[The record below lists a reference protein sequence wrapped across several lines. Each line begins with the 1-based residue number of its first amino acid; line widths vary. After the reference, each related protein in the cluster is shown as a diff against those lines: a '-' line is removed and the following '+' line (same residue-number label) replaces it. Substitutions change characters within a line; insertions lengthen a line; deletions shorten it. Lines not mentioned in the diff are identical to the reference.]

1 MAKVTIHVDID
12 AKQVATQLAALDAQL
27 KDKKAQV
34 EVVANT
40 DLAKRQYNN
49 LLRSLSGEVQEL
61 QKQLSGVW
69 QKSGDAEAWYKY
81 SSQKIK
87 ELEREVERL
96 GKSAKTG
103 ESNTKS
109 LLSGIEQIGKG
120 ADKAA
125 TSVQNLTNQ
134 IAALF
139 STVQSGMTYSQSMI
153 MGGLGGMLMKN
164 AQGYSGLALPAGST
178 ATAAYMPSYQQ
189 LYGAVQG
196 GKAYSQITNGR
207 SNVLMLPSGDRF
219 VVTPSYNDVNR
230 LGRQPNF
237 SNWRI
242 GSNGSKNYYDQFAY
256 SYGYGGRPDYG
267 KNPVIY
273 VDQNGNVTNNPYVSP
288 ILSLPAGSAPT
299 EPLDFTDYSSLSE
312 VKGGFGSNGFLRRI
326 GKDGKQAKGL
336 FEEVLGTSLGNYMKR
351 IATYQAVSAAVYGTV
366 QAFKDALGTMKEVDS
381 ELASIQKVTDFSAE
395 QMKTIEE
402 GAYDTASKYGVQAQE
417 YLESVSAFAKAGYK
431 DLADE
436 LGELAIK
443 TQLVGDVTASTAN
456 QFLLSV
462 DAAWDMKGSV
472 TDLSRVLDEANV
484 VENNYATSIDKLAQG
499 LPNVASVASM
509 AGMSAEQTIA
519 ALGTIT
525 AVTQQSGT
533 KAATALRALILNIM
547 KDTTTEVE
555 EGVTVTKEQISTLDE
570 VLQTYASDAISAA
583 EATGEIVNPMEVVSA
598 LAKAYQENKISDRDL
613 AKIEMA
619 LGGKLRTN
627 QLDALLKNFGMY
639 EEMMGKIAESAGSA
653 DKEVGI
659 MLDTW
664 QAKSDIL
671 KNTWTKFVAD
681 TLDTKLFKGILDF
694 ATDALKSIGNLQN
707 GLVELLSVIA
717 LFKSQK
723 IADFLSSFGLGTVS
737 AGTVGTIAATIG
749 AVYAV
754 YTKYRQGI
762 EENAESTMKE
772 AEASMAQSQ
781 QLMGLVSAY
790 ENAAQG
796 SQAYKD
802 ASAQLASALGLEGDA
817 VNSLA
822 DSYKR
827 LTAEKLGE
835 NGAVGDAAEARAAA
849 GKALEAQGFW
859 SAGGITSW
867 GGVLRSRYRNIDE
880 IINQGLNGY
889 VTATGSG
896 QWTTRDL
903 SREGLVEYYKAL
915 EKTIKDVKDAAES
928 LSPEQQDEIFG
939 AKKYKD
945 IVKARDGLKDYVEN
959 YQSAYKLWVESSVQE
974 TVFDKMSKGLL
985 DTKEEYD
992 DFVEQLKDTWQGD
1005 ALEMATEFVEKTL
1018 PQFSGYVD
1026 DATKA
1031 LAEEE
1036 AQLAST
1042 TSALDRYKKAMS
1054 GGEDGKG
1061 EKDDNF
1067 KTVAGAFK
1075 TMKDEAKN
1083 KRFASNAFTD
1093 SAKLVLGEDYVLN
1106 HSRDEITKQI
1116 KDLDKMGVFKEDSA
1130 GTGLF
1135 NLISKSDAAKK
1146 TADGL
1151 YEIGDGLAS
1160 VKKNADGTFDFN
1172 ITDNLEGLEELSKI
1186 LGVSSEAL
1194 ISMQQAMG
1202 VFDGTINTEGLQT
1215 QLDTIDEFRSKA
1227 EELASEEHTVNFD
1240 TNKKEIIGE
1249 IAEVQSVAEAAA
1261 TRYVMNFLATL
1272 KLSFSGG
1279 FGGRGAE
1286 GDNTTP
1292 TGNATGTSNFKGGLT
1307 WVNDEKG
1314 GFNPE
1319 LIETGGKS
1327 FFVNGGKPA
1336 LVSLP
1341 RGTII
1346 HNATDT
1352 RKLFAQD
1359 FMEVP
1364 HHEDGTR
1371 IPLGSLA
1378 DRSGRIAGIGS
1389 GKGSASSGDWWEK
1402 LQQYMEDLLEKAGD
1416 ALDKQLEAIDAELFY
1431 LQYGKE
1437 VSEKATKLE
1446 EARMDLL
1453 EAEQE
1458 LINAQTERTVRYF
1471 NAETGQWE
1479 WMADQKDILK
1489 AQEDLAEKQKDY
1501 LQAQYDYLE
1510 DVWSELK
1517 DDIQK
1522 AIDGEKDLNI
1532 EKDLKRMM
1540 KSKAG
1545 GLTGNVE
1552 GVIGDLLNLITA
1564 LSNGTALDSYD
1575 SGGIANGL
1583 GYMFKAT
1590 KADEVVLNG
1599 KLSNA
1604 ILSPKRSQQFADFT
1618 SSLERMFGMSA
1629 MMDKPQSRLG
1639 ISTSD
1644 NHSTNVYMNGIK
1656 IGSDMLN
1663 KPLSEV
1669 LSVLPIYCN

>member
-1 MAKVTIHVDID
+1 MAVDIQVKVNVQEND
-12 AKQVATQLAALDAQL
+12 AIEKLERIRAASEGLESKDITININTTGLDNVTTKSVSAIR
-27 KDKKAQV
+27 AY
-34 EVVANT
+34 AG
-40 DLAKRQYNN
+40 
-49 LLRSLSGEVQEL
+49 LLRSAVQYDSVQQRIYNDET
-61 QKQLSGVW
+61 KR
-69 QKSGDAEAWYKY
+69 
-81 SSQKIK
+81 IK
-87 ELEREVERL
+87 AQASD
-96 GKSAKTG
+96 KSADARIMKEKRLT
-103 ESNTKS
+103 EALNERTKS
-109 LLSGIEQIGKG
+109 TK
-120 ADKAA
+120 
-125 TSVQNLTNQ
+125 TLTE
-134 IAALF
+134 AE
-139 STVQSGMTYSQSMI
+139 
-153 MGGLGGMLMKN
+153 
-164 AQGYSGLALPAGST
+164 
-178 ATAAYMPSYQQ
+178 
-189 LYGAVQG
+189 
-196 GKAYSQITNGR
+196 GKA
-207 SNVLMLPSGDRF
+207 
-219 VVTPSYNDVNR
+219 
-230 LGRQPNF
+230 
-237 SNWRI
+237 
-242 GSNGSKNYYDQFAY
+242 
-256 SYGYGGRPDYG
+256 
-267 KNPVIY
+267 
-273 VDQNGNVTNNPYVSP
+273 
-288 ILSLPAGSAPT
+288 
-299 EPLDFTDYSSLSE
+299 E
-312 VKGGFGSNGFLRRI
+312 
-326 GKDGKQAKGL
+326 KQKGL
-336 FEEVLGTSLGNYMKR
+336 FERALGKPLGEYILNRASYMVVTESIR
-351 IATYQAVSAAVYGTV
+351 AVTT
-366 QAFKDALGTMKEVDS
+366 AFKEALGTMKEVDS

-402 GAYDTASKYGVQAQE
+402 GAYKTASKYGVSAQE

-431 DLADE
+431 DLADD

-462 DAAWDMKGSV
+462 DAAWKMGGSV
-472 TDLSRVLDEANV
+472 TDLSRVLDEANT

-499 LPNVASVASM
+499 MPNVASVASM
-509 AGMSAEQTIA
+509 VGMSAEETIA

-583 EATGEIVNPMEVVSA
+583 EATGEIVNPMKVVAA
-598 LAKAYQENKISDRDL
+598 LAEAYNDKRISKSDL
-613 AKIEMA
+613 AKIETA
-619 LGGKLRTN
+619 LGGKLRTV
-627 QLDALLKNFGMY
+627 QLDALLKNFDMY
-639 EEMMGKIAESAGSA
+639 EKMMGRIAESAGSA
-653 DKEVGI
+653 DKEVGV

-664 QAKSDIL
+664 DAKAKIL
-671 KNTWTKFVAD
+671 KNTWTEFVAKTISTD
-681 TLDTKLFKGILDF
+681 IFKGILDS
-694 ATDALKSIGNLQN
+694 ATK
-707 GLVELLSVIA
+707 LLNVVG
-717 LFKSQK
+717 
-723 IADFLSSFGLGTVS
+723 DLGTVFEALGGILVAKFVPQIASKVTNVINGFWASLRPNSDSWWDGSKPKVSGGQLAFS
-737 AGTVGTIAATIG
+737 AITAVITAAIIA
-749 AVYAV
+749 VQ
-754 YTKYRQGI
+754 KYKQSVH
-762 EENAESTMKE
+762 EAAEAAMENAQTS
-772 AEASMAQSQ
+772 AQETDS
-781 QLMGLVSAY
+781 LFNLVSAY
-790 ENAAQG
+790 AQAEEGSEKQTEASTKLAA
-796 SQAYKD
+796 
-802 ASAQLASALGLEGDA
+802 ALGLEGDA
-817 VNSLA
+817 VDSLKEK
-822 DSYKR
+822 YIE
-827 LTAEKLGE
+827 LTEERTKA
-835 NGAVGDAAEARAAA
+835 NISDAAEAQATA
-849 GKALEAQGFW
+849 GKDLEAEYGLPTLFGKTGVRYTDLSLQGKYGDIAGLIRESLGSSSAVQFDRETAEFKAADSSAEGILAYYNQVLSTIDEVKTAVRGLKPEMQSEIYASKMYTDLTNTASALKESVEAYMSTKDMVQDAQIRDDIIKALSNGHLETKEDFERYRDSLKGVIDDEERLSQALE
-859 SAGGITSW
+859 
-867 GGVLRSRYRNIDE
+867 
-880 IINQGLNGY
+880 
-889 VTATGSG
+889 
-896 QWTTRDL
+896 
-903 SREGLVEYYKAL
+903 
-915 EKTIKDVKDAAES
+915 
-928 LSPEQQDEIFG
+928 
-939 AKKYKD
+939 
-945 IVKARDGLKDYVEN
+945 
-959 YQSAYKLWVESSVQE
+959 
-974 TVFDKMSKGLL
+974 LL
-985 DTKEEYD
+985 DMTFPE
-992 DFVEQLKDTWQGD
+992 
-1005 ALEMATEFVEKTL
+1005 
-1018 PQFSGYVD
+1018 FSGWVD
-1026 DATKA
+1026 DATNA

-1075 TMKDEAKN
+1075 TMQDEAKN
-1083 KRFASNAFTD
+1083 KRFASNAFMD
-1093 SAKLVLGEDYVLN
+1093 SAKLVLGEDYVSS
-1106 HSRDEITKQI
+1106 HSRDEITKHI

-1160 VKKNADGTFDFN
+1160 VKKNADGTFKFD
-1172 ITDNLEGLEELSKI
+1172 ITDDLAGLEELSKI

-1194 ISMQQAMG
+1194 IAMQQAMG
-1202 VFDGTINTEGLQT
+1202 VFDGSIDTEGLQT
-1215 QLDTIDEFRSKA
+1215 QLNTVDEFRDKI
-1227 EELASEEHTVNFD
+1227 EELSSEEHTVTFD
-1240 TNKKEIIGE
+1240 TNEN
-1249 IAEVQSVAEAAA
+1249 EVVGQIDNIKSVAQSAA
-1261 TRYVMNFLATL
+1261 TRYIMNFLATL

-1279 FGGRGAE
+1279 FDGRGAE

-1341 RGTII
+1341 KGTII

-1352 RKLFAQD
+1352 RKMFAQD

-1364 HHEDGTR
+1364 HFGTGTA
-1371 IPLGSLA
+1371 PLPNGLA

-1522 AIDGEKDLNI
+1522 AIDGKKDVNI
-1532 EKDLKRMM
+1532 EKVLKRMM

-1629 MMDKPQSRLG
+1629 MMDKPQSRVG

>member
-1 MAKVTIHVDID
+1 MAVDIQVKVNVQEND
-12 AKQVATQLAALDAQL
+12 ALQKLEAISAATANLESKDITININTTGLDNITTKSVKAVNAYANLVRASVNYNNAEQAQYKAETQRIKAQASDKSADARIMKEKRLTEALNEQTKSTKTLAEAEGKAAKQKSIFQQALGGKTLGGYLASRAS
-27 KDKKAQV
+27 
-34 EVVANT
+34 
-40 DLAKRQYNN
+40 Y
-49 LLRSLSGEVQEL
+49 EL
-61 QKQLSGVW
+61 V
-69 QKSGDAEAWYKY
+69 
-81 SSQKIK
+81 
-87 ELEREVERL
+87 
-96 GKSAKTG
+96 
-103 ESNTKS
+103 TKS
-109 LLSGIEQIGKG
+109 IHGI
-120 ADKAA
+120 
-125 TSVQNLTNQ
+125 TS
-134 IAALF
+134 
-139 STVQSGMTYSQSMI
+139 
-153 MGGLGGMLMKN
+153 
-164 AQGYSGLALPAGST
+164 
-178 ATAAYMPSYQQ
+178 
-189 LYGAVQG
+189 
-196 GKAYSQITNGR
+196 
-207 SNVLMLPSGDRF
+207 
-219 VVTPSYNDVNR
+219 
-230 LGRQPNF
+230 
-237 SNWRI
+237 
-242 GSNGSKNYYDQFAY
+242 
-256 SYGYGGRPDYG
+256 
-267 KNPVIY
+267 
-273 VDQNGNVTNNPYVSP
+273 
-288 ILSLPAGSAPT
+288 
-299 EPLDFTDYSSLSE
+299 
-312 VKGGFGSNGFLRRI
+312 
-326 GKDGKQAKGL
+326 
-336 FEEVLGTSLGNYMKR
+336 
-351 IATYQAVSAAVYGTV
+351 
-366 QAFKDALGTMKEVDS
+366 AFKEALGTMKEVDS

-402 GAYDTASKYGVQAQE
+402 GAYKTASKYGVSAQE

-431 DLADE
+431 DLADD

-443 TQLVGDVTASTAN
+443 TQLVGDVNASTAN
-456 QFLLSV
+456 KFLLAV

-499 LPNVASVASM
+499 MPNVASAASM
-509 AGMSAEQTIA
+509 VGMSAEETIA

-555 EGVTVTKEQISTLDE
+555 EGVTVTKEQVETLDE
-570 VLQTYASDAISAA
+570 VLQVYAKDALDAA
-583 EATGEIVNPMEVVSA
+583 KATGDIVNPMEVVAS
-598 LAKAYQENKISDRDL
+598 LAKAYADNRITKSDL
-613 AKIEMA
+613 AKIEVA
-619 LGGKLRTN
+619 LGGKLRTV
-627 QLDALLKNFGMY
+627 QLEALIKNFDMF
-639 EEMMGKIAESAGSA
+639 EQMMGKIGESAGSA

-664 QAKSDIL
+664 KAKSDIL
-671 KNTWTKFVAD
+671 KNTWAEFVAKTISTD
-681 TLDTKLFKGILDF
+681 IFKGILDS
-694 ATDALKSIGNLQN
+694 ATK
-707 GLVELLSVIA
+707 LLNVVG
-717 LFKSQK
+717 
-723 IADFLSSFGLGTVS
+723 DLGTVFEALGGILVAKFVPQIASKVTDAINGFWASLRPDSDSWWDGSKPKVSGGQLAFS
-737 AGTVGTIAATIG
+737 AITAGITAAVII
-749 AVYAV
+749 YQ
-754 YTKYRQGI
+754 KYRQSI
-762 EENAESTMKE
+762 NENAKATKEE

-796 SQAYKD
+796 SQAYKQ
-802 ASAQLASALGLEGDA
+802 ASAQLATALGLEGDA

-822 DSYKR
+822 DSYQR
-827 LTAEKLGE
+827 LTAEKIAGT
-835 NGAVGDAAEARAAA
+835 VGDTAEARAAA
-849 GKALEAQGFW
+849 GKALEAQGLW
-859 SAGGITSW
+859 GLRNITAF
-867 GGVLRSRYRNIDE
+867 GGVLSRKYSSIDE
-880 IINQGLNGY
+880 IINNNLEDY
-889 VTATGSG
+889 VYARSG
-896 QWTTRDL
+896 QLSARDL
-903 SREGLVEYYKAL
+903 TREGLVEYYKAL

-928 LSPEQQDEIFG
+928 LSQEQQDEIFG
-939 AKKYKD
+939 SKKYKD
-945 IVKARDGLKDYVEN
+945 IVKARDGLKDYVAN

-992 DFVEQLKDTWQGD
+992 DFVESLKDTWQGD

-1075 TMKDEAKN
+1075 TMQDEAKN
-1083 KRFASNAFTD
+1083 KRFASNAFMD
-1093 SAKLVLGEDYVLN
+1093 SAKLVLGEDYA
-1106 HSRDEITKQI
+1106 SRFQSNDEIAKHI
-1116 KDLDKMGVFKEDSA
+1116 KDLDKMGVFKADSA

-1202 VFDGTINTEGLQT
+1202 VFDGSIDTEGLQT
-1215 QLDTIDEFRSKA
+1215 QLNTVDEFRDKI
-1227 EELASEEHTVNFD
+1227 EELSSEEHTVNFN
-1240 TNKKEIIGE
+1240 TNENEVIGQ
-1249 IAEVQSVAEAAA
+1249 IGNIKSVAQSAA

-1292 TGNATGTSNFKGGLT
+1292 TGNATGTSSFEGGLT

-1341 RGTII
+1341 KGTII

-1352 RKLFAQD
+1352 RKMFAKD
-1359 FMEVP
+1359 YMEIP
-1364 HHEDGTR
+1364 HYKTGTA
-1371 IPLGSLA
+1371 PLPNGLA

-1402 LQQYMEDLLEKAGD
+1402 LQEYMEDLLEKAGD

-1522 AIDGEKDLNI
+1522 AIDGKKDVNI
-1532 EKDLKRMM
+1532 ENVLKQML
-1540 KSKAG
+1540 KSNAG

-1552 GVIGDLLNLITA
+1552 GLIGDLLNLITA
-1564 LSNGTALDSYD
+1564 FSNGTALDSYD

-1583 GYMFKAT
+1583 GYMYKAT

-1629 MMDKPQSRLG
+1629 MMDKPQSRMG
-1639 ISTSD
+1639 FSSTDSH
-1644 NHSTNVYMNGIK
+1644 NNIVYMNGIK